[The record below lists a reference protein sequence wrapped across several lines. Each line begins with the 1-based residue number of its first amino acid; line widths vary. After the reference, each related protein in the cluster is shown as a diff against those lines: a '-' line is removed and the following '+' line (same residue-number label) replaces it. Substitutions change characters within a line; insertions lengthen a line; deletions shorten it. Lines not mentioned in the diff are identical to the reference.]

1 MKRTTIF
8 LGILILFLQGT
19 SLFATDIR
27 GQIVKYNAYYKT
39 YEPLLNIKIDLYQ
52 NNQHIKTTYTNAKGF
67 YYIYNIK
74 PNSYTLHIKQKSY
87 NIDVHAID
95 KAQQQFQEINRFI
108 L

>member
-8 LGILILFLQGT
+8 LSILILFLQGT

-39 YEPLLNIKIDLYQ
+39 HKPLLNIKVDLYQ
-52 NNQHIKTTYTNAKGF
+52 NNRHIKTTYTNAKGF
-67 YYIYNIK
+67 YYIYNIN
-74 PNSYTLHIKQKSY
+74 PGSYTLHIKQKLHK
-87 NIDVHAID
+87 IDVHKID
-95 KAQQQFQEINRFI
+95 RERQQFQEINKFI